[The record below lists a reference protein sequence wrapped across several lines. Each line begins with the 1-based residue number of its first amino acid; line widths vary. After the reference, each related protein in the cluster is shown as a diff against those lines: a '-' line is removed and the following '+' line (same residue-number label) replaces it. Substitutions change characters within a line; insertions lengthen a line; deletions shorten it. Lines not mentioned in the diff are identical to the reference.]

1 MSGDRLLDYNNVI
14 AGERLKII
22 RESLG
27 LKRNEMAFVLGVTD
41 KLLQNY
47 ETGHKKIGIDFAKSI
62 YDVYKANPIFLTFG
76 IGEPILNKNL
86 EDLFK

>member
-1 MSGDRLLDYNNVI
+1 MNGDRLLDYNNVI

-47 ETGHKKIGIDFAKSI
+47 ETGHKKIGMKKGDEKVIEKTYKGDELI
-62 YDVYKANPIFLTFG
+62 YLLTSSYT
-76 IGEPILNKNL
+76 I
-86 EDLFK
+86 